1 MGLLR
6 PRILGS
12 ETVWRPWGSGKMTT
26 GLEVSVP
33 EKLMVLLSLIPAA
46 RGPWGALVEISKSRC
61 EHAGV
66 LGRSSRSEKEAAR
79 ERTSRSLLCDGQQ
92 VR

>member
-12 ETVWRPWGSGKMTT
+12 ETIWRPWGSGKMTT

-46 RGPWGALVEISKSRC
+46 RDPWGTLVEI
-61 EHAGV
+61 
-66 LGRSSRSEKEAAR
+66 
-79 ERTSRSLLCDGQQ
+79 
-92 VR
+92 